1 MPVNDRRAPTP
12 RDRVAPARFGPAAD
26 QRQPRTSTTQCG
38 EANGKAR
45 QKKHD
50 KERIEMAYP
59 FLSDEWVS
67 EARKIREEN
76 EGQGAAI
83 PHQMKMNLVITE
95 VPFGEGAI
103 DAHMDSTEG
112 SLKLDLGHVEPADLK
127 VSLDYVTAKAILIE
141 GNPQAGMQ
149 AFMAGKIRV
158 EGDMAKLMALQT
170 MPPDEKAQNVAKRLR
185 EITE

>member
-1 MPVNDRRAPTP
+1 M
-12 RDRVAPARFGPAAD
+12 
-26 QRQPRTSTTQCG
+26 TT
-38 EANGKAR
+38 
-45 QKKHD
+45 
-50 KERIEMAYP
+50 YP

-67 EARKIREEN
+67 EARRIREEY
-76 EGQGAAI
+76 EAQGSTI
-83 PHQMKMNLVITE
+83 PHQMKMNLVITD

-112 SLKLDLGHVEPADLK
+112 TLKLELGHIEPADLK
-127 VSLDYVTAKAILIE
+127 ISLDYPTAKAILVE

-170 MPPDEKAQNVAKRLR
+170 IPPDETAQQVAKRLR